1 MIKFQLKRGTEAVVD
16 ATTLETGEIAFTTD
30 TKKIVVYDGTT
41 RQKYP
46 VPTAIP
52 TASKVPIAD
61 ASGTLD
67 AWIFGGGYLVDNT
80 PPVDG
85 MYTSYLLVGGMVVT

>member
-1 MIKFQLKRGTEAVVD
+1 MAVIKIKRGTAALVD
-16 ATTLETGEIAFTTD
+16 AASLSDYEIAFETD
-30 TKKIVVYDGTT
+30 TKKIVVYDGNTK
-41 RQKYP
+41 QKYP

-85 MYTSYLLVGGMVVT
+85 MYISYLLVGGMVVT

>member
-1 MIKFQLKRGTEAVVD
+1 MAVIKIKRGTAALVD
-16 ATTLETGEIAFTTD
+16 AATLASYEIAFETD
-30 TKKIVVYDGTT
+30 TKKIVVYDGSVK
-41 RQKYP
+41 QKYP
-46 VPTAIP
+46 VPTATP

-85 MYTSYLLVGGMVVT
+85 MYTSYLLVGGMVVV